1 MYEPDF
7 SCDDLR
13 FRQARE
19 RLIEQLMQEINSD
32 SQFAS
37 YDGRR
42 VLDVMKNVSRHV
54 FMDPETWH
62 LSYCNQALDIGM
74 GQTISQ
80 PYIVAVM
87 TMVLGTIQGKK
98 VLEIGTGCGYQSA
111 VLAESGARVF
121 SIEIIPEMA
130 NRAQSAL
137 QRSGYHDVQIRI
149 GNGFH
154 GWSEEAPFDA
164 IVVTAAPDQVPCSLL
179 DQLSVGGRM
188 VVPVGPAHGIQYL
201 ECIKRLQ
208 NSFQQERLLAV
219 RFVPMTG
226 QVR

>member
-80 PYIVAVM
+80 PYIVTVM
-87 TMVLGTIQGKK
+87 TMVLGAIQGKK

-111 VLAESGARVF
+111 VLAESGA
-121 SIEIIPEMA
+121 IG
-130 NRAQSAL
+130 RA
-137 QRSGYHDVQIRI
+137 HV
-149 GNGFH
+149 
-154 GWSEEAPFDA
+154 
-164 IVVTAAPDQVPCSLL
+164 
-179 DQLSVGGRM
+179 
-188 VVPVGPAHGIQYL
+188 
-201 ECIKRLQ
+201 
-208 NSFQQERLLAV
+208 
-219 RFVPMTG
+219 
-226 QVR
+226 

>member
-7 SCDDLR
+7 SSDDLR

-62 LSYCNQALDIGM
+62 LSYCNQAFDIGM

-87 TMVLGTIQGKK
+87 TMVIGNIQGRK